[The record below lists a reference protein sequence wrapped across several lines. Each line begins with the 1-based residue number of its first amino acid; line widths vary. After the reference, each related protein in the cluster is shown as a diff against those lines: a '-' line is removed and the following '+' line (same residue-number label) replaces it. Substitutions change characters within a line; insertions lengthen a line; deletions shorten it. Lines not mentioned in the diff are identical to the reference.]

1 MGQVMWPI
9 AVLAM
14 EILMQNI
21 ASSCFNLGV
30 KTETDSNIEML
41 CISQTAFPN
50 RLLDKGVRF
59 ELLHLPKDLSI
70 SFNYA
75 IIKPS

>member
-1 MGQVMWPI
+1 MGWGTWLI

-30 KTETDSNIEML
+30 KTETYSSIEIL
-41 CISQTAFPN
+41 YIS
-50 RLLDKGVRF
+50 
-59 ELLHLPKDLSI
+59 
-70 SFNYA
+70 
-75 IIKPS
+75 